1 MNLSKDTRTALSQP
15 QSQPPPAPRPSSSAL
30 QQRAGR
36 VLVRAWPRARYEL
49 MRVGPAGFAGAGLL
63 VAAAVAGLV
72 LLLPGHRSLMELRT
86 ELTSAGHARLAPDP
100 RDQSP
105 QQFAAALPTREQIPA
120 LLGLVLMQ
128 ATDAGMAL
136 PQGRYTF
143 SPATGNRLARY
154 SFEFP
159 VKADYGKIRRFID
172 KSLLAIPALGLDKL
186 HVERKNVGDTEV
198 SADVGFVIYM
208 RGG

>member
-1 MNLSKDTRTALSQP
+1 MNLSKDTRTALSP
-15 QSQPPPAPRPSSSAL
+15 TRSQPPPASRASSEL

-49 MRVGPAGFAGAGLL
+49 MRVGPVGLAGSGLML
-63 VAAAVAGLV
+63 AAALAGLV

-86 ELTSAGHARLAPDP
+86 ELTRAGHSRLAADP
-100 RDQSP
+100 GDKSP
-105 QQFAAALPTREQIPA
+105 QQFAAALPAREQIPA

-128 ATDAGMAL
+128 ATDAGIVL

-143 SPATGNRLARY
+143 SPATSNRLSRY

-159 VKADYGKIRRFID
+159 VKADYGKIRKFID

-198 SADVGFVIYM
+198 NADVGFVIYM